1 LTTLSPATPLVRLI
15 FGVGGWPGIVL
26 DVAAGLAALVLLWL
40 VARFVRGLVQGELS
54 RRRIQPEVV
63 RLVSRVA
70 FIGVLV
76 VGLFIGATV
85 VGQGQL
91 GASGVLAATI
101 LAALGVQD
109 ILRNYVSGVYLLTE
123 RRLNI
128 GDEIEFSGHVGTIIE
143 IRFRVTYVRAED
155 GSLIVVPNS
164 ELFNSVVVIRSNK
177 TTETNRPSVPTSK
190 PATAPSRKR
199 RS

>member
-1 LTTLSPATPLVRLI
+1 VS
-15 FGVGGWPGIVL
+15 GWPGVVVEIAVAIVA
-26 DVAAGLAALVLLWL
+26 VVVLWL

-63 RLVSRVA
+63 RVVSRVA
-70 FIGVLV
+70 FVAVLV
-76 VGLFIGATV
+76 VGLFVGASV

-101 LAALGVQD
+101 LAALGIQD
-109 ILRNYVSGVYLLTE
+109 ILRNYVSGIYLLTE

-128 GDEIEFSGHVGTIIE
+128 GDEIEFGAHVGTIIE
-143 IRFRVTYVRAED
+143 IRFRVTYVRDQD
-155 GSLIVVPNS
+155 GSLIVVPNA

-177 TTETNRPSVPTSK
+177 KAGDADRPSVPTSD
-190 PATAPSRKR
+190 PAPKRAAARRAAGRAAASRKPR
-199 RS
+199 A

>member
-1 LTTLSPATPLVRLI
+1 L
-15 FGVGGWPGIVL
+15 FGVTGWPGVVLEIAVAIV
-26 DVAAGLAALVLLWL
+26 ALLLLWL
-40 VARFVRGLVQGELS
+40 LARFVRGIVQGELS

-63 RLVSRVA
+63 KVVSRATFVA
-70 FIGVLV
+70 VLV
-76 VGLFIGATV
+76 IGLFVGASL

-109 ILRNYVSGVYLLTE
+109 ILRNYVSGIYLLTE

-128 GDEIEFSGHVGTIIE
+128 GDEIEFAGRVGTIIE
-143 IRFRVTYVRAED
+143 IRFRVTYVRDKD

-164 ELFNSVVVIRSNK
+164 ELFNSVVVVRSNK
-177 TTETNRPSVPTSK
+177 KTGDADRPPVATSDPPTSR
-190 PATAPSRKR
+190 PSRKR
-199 RS
+199 RA

>member
-1 LTTLSPATPLVRLI
+1 V
-15 FGVGGWPGIVL
+15 FGVGGWPGVL
-26 DVAAGLAALVLLWL
+26 LDIAAALVAALVVWLL
-40 VARFVRGLVQGELS
+40 ARFVRGLVQGELS

-63 RLVSRVA
+63 RLISRIAFVA
-70 FIGVLV
+70 VIV
-76 VGLFIGATV
+76 VGLFVGAGV

-109 ILRNYVSGVYLLTE
+109 ILRNYVSGIYLLTE

-128 GDEIEFSGHVGTIIE
+128 GDEIEFGGHVGTIIE
-143 IRFRVTYVRAED
+143 IRFRVTYVRAKD

-164 ELFNSVVVIRSNK
+164 ELFNTVVVIRSDK
-177 TTETNRPSVPTSK
+177 KPGGADRPSVPTSD
-190 PATAPSRKR
+190 PGPSRKR
-199 RS
+199 RA

>member
-1 LTTLSPATPLVRLI
+1 V
-15 FGVGGWPGIVL
+15 FGVGGWPGVL
-26 DVAAGLAALVLLWL
+26 LDIAAALVAVLVVWLL
-40 VARFVRGLVQGELS
+40 ARFVRGLVQGELS

-63 RLVSRVA
+63 RLISRIAFVA
-70 FIGVLV
+70 VIV
-76 VGLFIGATV
+76 VGLFVGAGV

-109 ILRNYVSGVYLLTE
+109 ILRNYVSGIYLLTE

-128 GDEIEFSGHVGTIIE
+128 GDEIEFGGHVGTIIE
-143 IRFRVTYVRAED
+143 IRFRVTYVRAKD

-164 ELFNSVVVIRSNK
+164 ELFNTVVVIRSDK
-177 TTETNRPSVPTSK
+177 KPGSADRPSVPTTES
-190 PATAPSRKR
+190 APSRR
-199 RS
+199 RRA

>member
-1 LTTLSPATPLVRLI
+1 LEIAV
-15 FGVGGWPGIVL
+15 
-26 DVAAGLAALVLLWL
+26 ALVALLLLWL
-40 VARFVRGLVQGELS
+40 LARFVRGLVQGELS

-63 RLVSRVA
+63 RLVSRVT
-70 FIGVLV
+70 FVGVLV
-76 VGLFIGATV
+76 VGLFVGASV

-109 ILRNYVSGVYLLTE
+109 ILRNYVSGIYLLTE

-128 GDEIEFSGHVGTIIE
+128 GDEIEFGGHVGTIIE
-143 IRFRVTYVRAED
+143 IRFRVTYVRDKD

-164 ELFNSVVVIRSNK
+164 ELFNSVVVVRSNRSPGDSD
-177 TTETNRPSVPTSK
+177 RPSVPTSE
-190 PATAPSRKR
+190 PAPKAASSRKR
-199 RS
+199 RA

>member
-1 LTTLSPATPLVRLI
+1 M
-15 FGVGGWPGIVL
+15 FGVSGWPGIVL
-26 DVAAGLAALVLLWL
+26 EIAAAIVALLLLWL
-40 VARFVRGLVQGELS
+40 LARFVRGLVQGELS

-63 RLVSRVA
+63 RVVSRATFVA
-70 FIGVLV
+70 VLV
-76 VGLFIGATV
+76 VGLFVGASV

-109 ILRNYVSGVYLLTE
+109 ILRNYVSGIYLLTE

-128 GDEIEFSGHVGTIIE
+128 GDEIEFAGHVGTIIE
-143 IRFRVTYVRAED
+143 IRFRVTYVRDKD

-164 ELFNSVVVIRSNK
+164 ELFNSVVVVRSNK
-177 TTETNRPSVPTSK
+177 KTGDADRPPVPTSD
-190 PATAPSRKR
+190 PPTSRTSRKR
-199 RS
+199 RA